1 MGELA
6 MYSQQGPFTFL
17 GGMLMIRHKAGEK
30 TEL

>member
-1 MGELA
+1 MGEVA
-6 MYSQQGPFTFL
+6 MYSQGPFTFL